1 MSNQSLRFSERK
13 PDERKSSRLVQL
25 ATGIGKL
32 TYPQKFVLITLI
44 FALPL
49 IAFLPLVF
57 EQSTYIDRYG
67 HKEAQGTI
75 YLRGLWQLTNNLQ
88 TLQYASGEY
97 SEGMGSFTAV
107 EEAQADTEADFQAL
121 ETIHQQY
128 GGSLAL
134 DFDINELKVQW
145 QDLKTN
151 LQDGPRAENVADLIS
166 SIGQLTKEVGDT
178 SYLILD
184 PDLDTYYMMD
194 TVLLKMPENQA
205 LLFQI
210 LLITDE
216 AIDNQASTPE
226 REAQLVVL
234 IGRLES
240 NLNILDRNIQTALQ
254 NNPSGTFQPLVDASR
269 QNYINSSLSF
279 ANLIKTNLLGDQLT
293 QVNAET
299 LDSSYFEARQAADA
313 FYESASQALEIGIH
327 TRITN
332 LSARLYTV
340 ATIAI
345 LSVLVAFVIGLLT
358 MRAISG
364 PLVQLISATKRLA
377 AGEMTARVPIARND
391 EVGQVAY
398 SFNLMAQELQVDRSG
413 IEARTRDLEIAQQQ
427 SERRATQLQT
437 IAELSET
444 IAQLQDLS
452 EIFPTATSLISER
465 FGFYHVGIFLVDQ
478 NRDYA
483 ILQAANSEGG
493 KRMLERRH
501 RLRLGTGV
509 VGFAAQAGQPRI
521 ALDVGSDAVFFDNP
535 DLPNTRSEVAL
546 PLKVRGETIGVLDVQ
561 STEAGAF
568 TNEDLQVLT
577 ALANQVSIALENAR
591 LLTETRAALAQVQEV
606 YNEYTRAEWSRT
618 VANIEQPGF
627 RYRTGRIE
635 MMESAIQS
643 PEVSAAVEQGEIVAD
658 HPNGS
663 EERRP
668 TVAIPVKL
676 RGEVIGVLHIESND
690 ASREWE
696 KDEVG
701 LVAAVAERAAV
712 AMENA
717 RLFQDARRR
726 AAKEHSISEATAR
739 IGSALNIENI
749 LHVTAEELERVL
761 GGSEIVIQL
770 ESEKQQAAEP
780 PKAH

>member
-25 ATGIGKL
+25 ATGIGQL

-107 EEAQADTEADFQAL
+107 EEARADTEADFQAL

-151 LQDGPRAENVADLIS
+151 LQDSPRAENVADLIS

-398 SFNLMAQELQVDRSG
+398 SFNLMAQELQVDRSAVEG
-413 IEARTRDLEIAQQQ
+413 RTRDLEIAQQQ

-643 PEVSAAVEQGEIVAD
+643 PEVSAAVEQGEIMAD

-668 TVAIPVKL
+668 AVAIPVKL

>member
-13 PDERKSSRLVQL
+13 PDKPKSSRLVQL
-25 ATGIGKL
+25 VTGIGRL
-32 TYPQKFVLITLI
+32 TYPQKFVFIALI

-67 HKEAQGTI
+67 YKEAQGSI
-75 YLRGLWQLTNNLQ
+75 YLRGLWQLTNSLQ

-97 SEGMGSFTAV
+97 SEGIGSFTAV
-107 EEAQADTEADFQAL
+107 EEARADTEADFQVL
-121 ETIHQQY
+121 ETVHQQY
-128 GGSLAL
+128 GSSLAL
-134 DFDINELKVQW
+134 DFDINEPKVQL
-145 QDLKTN
+145 QDLKAN
-151 LQDGPRAENVADLIS
+151 LQDNPKPENVADLIS
-166 SIGQLTKEVGDT
+166 SIGQLKKEVGDA

-205 LLFQI
+205 LLFQM

-216 AIDNQASTPE
+216 VIDNQASTPE

-234 IGRLES
+234 IGRLET
-240 NLNILDRNIQTALQ
+240 NLNVLDHNIQTALQ
-254 NNPSGTFQPLVDASR
+254 NNTSGTMQPLVDTPR

-279 ANLIKTNLLGDQLT
+279 TNLIKTNLLGNRLT
-293 QVNAET
+293 QVSAET

-313 FYESASQALEIGIH
+313 FYESASRALEIGIH

-340 ATIAI
+340 AIIAI

-364 PLVQLISATKRLA
+364 PLVQLISATERLA

-391 EVGQVAY
+391 EVGQVAH
-398 SFNLMAQELQVDRSG
+398 SFNLMAQELQVDRSA

-444 IAQLQDLS
+444 IAQLQELNQ
-452 EIFPTATSLISER
+452 IAPTATSLISER
-465 FGFYHVGIFLVDQ
+465 FGFYHVGIFLMDQ

-509 VGFAAQAGQPRI
+509 VGFAAQTGQPRI
-521 ALDVGSDAVFFDNP
+521 ALDVGTDAVFFDNP

-546 PLKVRGETIGVLDVQ
+546 PLKVGGETIGVLDVQ
-561 STEAGAF
+561 STEVGAF

-606 YNEYTRAEWSRT
+606 FNEYTRIEWSRT
-618 VANIEQPGF
+618 IVQTEQPGF
-627 RYRTGRIE
+627 RYQTGRIE
-635 MMESAIQS
+635 MLEKELQGS
-643 PEVSAAVEQGEIVAD
+643 EVVSAVQSGEVRSNQT
-658 HPNGS
+658 NGS
-663 EERRP
+663 KEKRAA
-668 TVAIPVKL
+668 VAVPVKL
-676 RGEVIGVLHIESND
+676 RGEVIGILHIESHD
-690 ASREWE
+690 PLKQWQA
-696 KDEVG
+696 DEVS
-701 LVAAVAERAAV
+701 LVQAVAERAAF

-726 AAKEHSISEATAR
+726 AAKERLISEATAR
-739 IGSALNIENI
+739 ISGALNIENI
-749 LHVTAEELERVL
+749 LQSTAEELERVL
-761 GGSEIVIQL
+761 GGSEILIQFQSR
-770 ESEKQQAAEP
+770 EQS
-780 PKAH
+780 